1 MIRDE
6 QTNKTKQTFVTIRKH
21 NLFLDTIPSKLIC
34 KMKRKRLYEKGLEKY
49 NCFPFILQS
58 NWGARLDFLATYAAV
73 NLDGAMIAKEITSL
87 MGIPV
92 GLSSDLFGNESQI
105 KTGTSGKTVPIG
117 DLYFDISKLKI
128 HLQNVGKVAKEG
140 AKKLKKYVNKIVTK
154 VGRSS

>member
-1 MIRDE
+1 
-6 QTNKTKQTFVTIRKH
+6 
-21 NLFLDTIPSKLIC
+21 
-34 KMKRKRLYEKGLEKY
+34 MKRKRLVWIGLLEKY

-105 KTGTSGKTVPIG
+105 KTGSSGKTVPIG
-117 DLYFDISKLKI
+117 DLYFDTSKLKI

-140 AKKLKKYVNKIVTK
+140 AKKLKKYV
-154 VGRSS
+154 